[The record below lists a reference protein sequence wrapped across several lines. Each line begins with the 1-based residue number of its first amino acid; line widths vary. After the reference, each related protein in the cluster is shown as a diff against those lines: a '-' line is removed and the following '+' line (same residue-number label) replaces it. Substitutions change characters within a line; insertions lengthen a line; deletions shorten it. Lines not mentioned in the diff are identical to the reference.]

1 MSETF
6 TPETFREYIESLD
19 HSGYSLRQKNGSTMI
34 LETEYAEGSIVF
46 HDLNI
51 IELIIVSKKNNEN
64 VFYLHFQLNDADHA
78 KSLLDEMIRTLIAL
92 KDRQKTKVLLCCTSG
107 LTTSYF
113 AMQLNQAAADLKLD
127 YEFNAINY
135 ARLYESGFDYD
146 IILLAPQIQY
156 NFRKVKEI
164 FRRKT
169 VLNIPASVFAGYQ
182 TGNVFSMIRSAQDAE
197 RNADPQ
203 KEAIRSAFDN
213 DYRILC
219 IGLINHFDS
228 YRIGYCIYD
237 HGKRTLN
244 KEVIKNT
251 HSFQDIEDL
260 LDYVLARHENID
272 AIAIAYPGISWRG
285 RLYHPDASLDNSVN
299 TGRRLEEKYGHH
311 VILINDVNAMAL
323 GYHALYED
331 TDNMAFL
338 FQPRGSYLAGTGII
352 MNGKLHRGWKSYAG
366 ETGRLVPAMT
376 EHAETAIFDPQG
388 ALEIVSK
395 QLLALIT
402 IAAPEKIV
410 LYSELTPETE
420 EIRKYLSGYIP
431 EEYIPEII
439 WTDSL
444 KSYLLPGAMIH
455 ALEVLR
461 RLRQDPEYYLKL
473 EEEATSRYG
482 LK

>member
-1 MSETF
+1 MNEVF
-6 TPETFREYIESLD
+6 TPESFREYIGSLD
-19 HSGYSLRQKNGSTMI
+19 HSGYVLTQKNDSTLI
-34 LETEYAEGSIVF
+34 LDTEYAEGSIVF

-51 IELIIVSKKNNEN
+51 IELIIVSKKTGEN
-64 VFYLHFQLNDADHA
+64 VFYLHFQLNEAEHA
-78 KSLLDEMIRTLIAL
+78 KNLLDEMIRTLIDL
-92 KDRQKTKVLLCCTSG
+92 RDRQKTKVLLCCTSG

-113 AMQLNQAAADLKLD
+113 AMQLNKAAADLKLA
-127 YEFNAINY
+127 YEFSAVSY
-135 ARLYESGFDYD
+135 GRLYETGFGYD
-146 IILLAPQIQY
+146 VILLAPQIQY
-156 NFRKVKEI
+156 NDQKVKEI

-169 VLNIPASVFAGYQ
+169 VLNIPGAVFAGYQ
-182 TGNVFSMIRSAQDAE
+182 TGNVFSMIRSAKDAE
-197 RNADPQ
+197 RLADPQ

-213 DYRILC
+213 DYRILS

-228 YRIGYCIYD
+228 FRIGYCIYD
-237 HGKRTLN
+237 HGKRTLD

-285 RLYHPDASLDNSVN
+285 RLYHPDANLDNSVN
-299 TGRRLEEKYGHH
+299 TGKRLEEKYGHR

-331 TDNMAFL
+331 TDNMVFH
-338 FQPRGSYLAGTGII
+338 FQPRGSYLAGAGII
-352 MNGKLHRGWKSYAG
+352 VNGKLHRGWKSYAG
-366 ETGRLVPAMT
+366 EIGRLVPAMT
-376 EHAETAIFDPQG
+376 EHPETAIFDPLG

-402 IAAPEKIV
+402 VAAPEKIV
-410 LYSELTPETE
+410 LYSELTPEPQ
-420 EIRKYLSGYIP
+420 EIRKYLSDYIA

-444 KSYLLPGAMIH
+444 KRYLLPGAMIH

-461 RLRQDPEYYLKL
+461 RLGRDPEYYKKL
-473 EEEATSRYG
+473 DEEMTSRYG